1 MWKTILT
8 NVCKHLDL
16 FGFKINFKPGKT
28 EAIDVPVPALESGH
42 LLIRTNRTL
51 ISPGTER
58 MLLQFGR
65 AGLIGKARQQPEKV
79 KEAIN
84 KIRTDGIGATAEA
97 ISSKLDKPMPL
108 GYCNVGRVVEVGSG
122 VEKFSVGDRVVSN
135 GPHAEYFIT
144 SKASAKSMINNE

>member
-1 MWKTILT
+1 MF
-8 NVCKHLDL
+8 L
-16 FGFKINFKPGKT
+16 FRSIEK
-28 EAIDVPVPALESGH
+28 SGH

-79 KEAIN
+79 KQAID

-97 ISSKLDKPMPL
+97 TFSKLDKPMPL
-108 GYCNVGRVVEVGSG
+108 SDAMWEELLKLARGLKKLMQIGSYQM
-122 VEKFSVGDRVVSN
+122 DLMLN
-135 GPHAEYFIT
+135 
-144 SKASAKSMINNE
+144 